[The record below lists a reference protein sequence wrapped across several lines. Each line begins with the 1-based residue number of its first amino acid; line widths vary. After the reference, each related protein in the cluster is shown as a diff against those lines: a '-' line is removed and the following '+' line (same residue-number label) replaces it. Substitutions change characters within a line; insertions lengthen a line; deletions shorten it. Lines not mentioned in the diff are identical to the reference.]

1 MDTSIVNTFILSAMG
16 LVVVLAGFLAKNWF
30 VDQSKTTEK
39 LASAIERLTDFIDRV
54 ERVQDLHGFK
64 IDQIEKE
71 IALMNSP
78 GAMGRR
84 RQDHCHVDGCPFEGT
99 RPGVARE
106 SDWTP

>member
-16 LVVVLAGFLAKNWF
+16 LVVLLAGFLAKNWF
-30 VDQSKTTEK
+30 MDQSKTSEK

-64 IDQIEKE
+64 IEQIEKE

-84 RQDHCHVDGCPFEGT
+84 RQDHCRVEECPLEGA
-99 RPGVARE
+99 RPGMTRE
-106 SDWTP
+106 TD